1 MKENTITREEIV
13 AALPAYDRKVTTG
26 ATVKVIIS
34 FISLALVFAV
44 FVYLKV
50 FNTQFSVREDYYC
63 EGRYVLEVEKTTA
76 WILRCPAEYQG
87 KEIKEVW
94 DIGSSTCPDVRFVY
108 MEDGIEEY
116 QESYGMTWETKII
129 AIRLPDTIK
138 YIAPHAFENWSSL
151 KKVYWDVAPEN
162 TVIGACAF
170 AGSGLREFTIPEGVT
185 YVGWK
190 CFYKCKKLEKVTMP
204 DSVTKAGVGTF
215 AYCKSLEEVQLSEN
229 IDLIPD
235 FMFSECTN
243 LKTVEMGDNIR
254 AIGHYAFYDTLVTQE
269 QFPDNLYYYTTY
281 HSDDKQGGIH
291 TEDILRDYD
300 PHFTP
305 SLHSEYETVY
315 YDKVKEKQFFAEK
328 YGAPL
333 EVFDEPAD
341 SDRIWIE
348 GKYYQLPL
356 KTEDFLE
363 NAEWEAEEIADS
375 DFIRLKH
382 AKTGHIMYL
391 ALNRENGKEDSLYV
405 MHEEAYCSIVLPGG
419 IPMGDSLAHYYC
431 LEKYSSRFKDEF
443 VSGYESFF
451 IGTEDNP
458 IECYYN
464 INRFGY
470 WYDAHFYLVFTDKDN
485 AGSDD
490 SD

>member
-63 EGRYVLEVEKTTA
+63 EGRYLLEVEKTTA

-94 DIGSSTCPDVRFVY
+94 DISSTVGSDVRFVY
-108 MEDGIEEY
+108 IEDGIEEY
-116 QESYGMTWETKII
+116 QVSYQRNWGTKII

-254 AIGHYAFYDTLVTQE
+254 AIGHYAFYNTLVTQE

-291 TEDILRDYD
+291 TEDILQDYD
-300 PHFTP
+300 PHFAP

-315 YDKVKEKQFFAEK
+315 YDKVKEKEFFAEK
-328 YGAPL
+328 YGVAL
-333 EVFDEPAD
+333 EVFDEPAE

-356 KTEDFLE
+356 TTEDFLE
-363 NAEWEAEEIADS
+363 NAEWEAEEIAYS

-391 ALNRENGKEDSLYV
+391 ALNRENGKDSLSV
-405 MHEEAYCSIVLPGG
+405 RHDEEYCSIVLPGG

-431 LEKYSSRFKDEF
+431 LEKHSSRFKDEF
-443 VSGYESFF
+443 VSRYERFF
-451 IGTEDNP
+451 IGTEDNQV
-458 IECYYN
+458 ECMYD
-464 INRFGY
+464 INRYGY
-470 WYDAHFYLVFTDKDN
+470 WYEPAFYLFFTDKDN